1 MPELVKAEPSKL
13 VPPAGACAAGSS
25 GEGGVCPAVRNE
37 IVWALP
43 ATFQV
48 IVSPASTVMAA
59 GIELQRRHAGG
70 VAGAGVDVP
79 RLRTGRRNGPGR
91 PEQAEQ
97 QAGARPGRRF
107 ACVDEQD
114 PWDFPPRWTMA
125 TVTAVANAWGALTRD
140 VRTPG
145 CAVSSRLC
153 GPKPAGGPRLYDTA
167 AMTDPTPSLATPYR
181 THTCGQLRAA
191 DAGTDARL
199 AGWVHR
205 RRDHGQLIFLDL
217 RDRHG
222 ITQVVID
229 QADAPAAHDEASRAR
244 PEFVVSVL
252 GEVAPRLAGTENAK
266 LPTGD
271 IELRATDLTILS
283 ESKTPPFYINDP
295 DAPVDESLRLKY
307 RYLDI
312 RREPM
317 QRRLLLRSRMVQAI
331 REVHHANGF
340 IEVETPTLIKSTP
353 EGARDFIVPSRL
365 QPGTVYALPQSP
377 QQLKQLLMVAGIDR
391 YFQIARCYRDED
403 LRGDRQPEFTQLD
416 LEMSFVD
423 EATVMA
429 FVESVAIEVSRATV
443 PDRPILETPFP
454 VLTFEEALERY
465 GSDKPDIRFGMELVD
480 LAPAL
485 VGPDGAPGSGFS
497 VFDSALAAGGRV
509 KAIVAPGMAAITR
522 REIDELTERARRFG
536 AKGLAYLGLEP
547 GGEIRGPAAKFL
559 SDDTRRAIIERAG
572 AAEGDLILIVADTA
586 AVTADVLGRLRVELG
601 ERLQLADPNVL
612 AYVWIN
618 RFPMYQWDAEIG
630 RWDAT
635 HNPFSGVLP
644 EDEALLVT
652 NSGDPAQARPGRSG
666 RSCSS
671 APVRPG
677 PQRLGARRRVDPDP
691 SPGPARALV
700 PAAGPFARGDA
711 GEVRRRPRC
720 LRVRGAAARRDRA
733 RDRPLGGPAGR
744 ADQHPRGDGLPQ
756 DAVGQR
762 PDARGAVGAGSRA
775 SGRSSACGSWA
786 CPRSEAEAA

>member
-1 MPELVKAEPSKL
+1 MSD
-13 VPPAGACAAGSS
+13 S
-25 GEGGVCPAVRNE
+25 
-37 IVWALP
+37 
-43 ATFQV
+43 
-48 IVSPASTVMAA
+48 
-59 GIELQRRHAGG
+59 
-70 VAGAGVDVP
+70 
-79 RLRTGRRNGPGR
+79 
-91 PEQAEQ
+91 
-97 QAGARPGRRF
+97 
-107 ACVDEQD
+107 
-114 PWDFPPRWTMA
+114 
-125 TVTAVANAWGALTRD
+125 
-140 VRTPG
+140 
-145 CAVSSRLC
+145 
-153 GPKPAGGPRLYDTA
+153 
-167 AMTDPTPSLATPYR
+167 TPSLATPYR
-181 THTCGQLRAA
+181 SHTCGQLRAD

-222 ITQVVID
+222 ITQVVIN
-229 QADAPAAHDEASRAR
+229 QTEAPVAHEEASRAR
-244 PEFVVSVL
+244 PEFVVSVV

-271 IELRATDLTILS
+271 IELRATDLAILS

-423 EATVMA
+423 ETTVMA

-443 PDRPILETPFP
+443 PDRQIQQTPFP
-454 VLTFEEALERY
+454 VLTFEQAIERY

-485 VGPDGAPGSGFS
+485 VGADGAPGSGFG
-497 VFDSALAAGGRV
+497 VFDAALAAGGRV
-509 KAIVAPGMAAITR
+509 KAIVAPGMAAISR

-536 AKGLAYLGLEP
+536 AKGLVHLGLEA
-547 GGEIRGPAAKFL
+547 GGEVKGPAAKFL
-559 SDDTRRAIIERAG
+559 AQDTLRAIAERAG
-572 AAEGDLILIVADTA
+572 AAEGDLILIVADA
-586 AVTADVLGRLRVELG
+586 APVTADVLGRLRVELG
-601 ERLQLADPNVL
+601 ERLRLADPGVL
-612 AYVWIN
+612 AYVWVH

-652 NSGDPAQARPGRSG
+652 NSGDPARP
-666 RSCSS
+666 
-671 APVRPG
+671 AP
-677 PQRLGARRRVDPDP
+677 DD
-691 SPGPARALV
+691 
-700 PAAGPFARGDA
+700 
-711 GEVRRRPRC
+711 
-720 LRVRGAAARRDRA
+720 
-733 RDRPLGGPAGR
+733 PAGR
-744 ADQHPRGDGLPQ
+744 ARALQYDLALNGWELGGGSIRIHRRDLLERSFLLQGHSLEAMHEKFGAVLDAFEFGAPPHGGIALGIDRWAALMAEQTNIREVMAFPKTQSGSDLMLEAPSAPDPSQWEELGLRYVGLP
-756 DAVGQR
+756 DR
-762 PDARGAVGAGSRA
+762 
-775 SGRSSACGSWA
+775 RS
-786 CPRSEAEAA
+786 